1 MARSSS
7 APGTA
12 WSCPPGPPTTR
23 ASGRTASCVW
33 RRTCRRGRSRAW
45 RAGRPARGDIS
56 PPKPAKR
63 IRTYPVT
70 GVGPG
75 PSIDVG
81 LVREVAAG
89 SHDALAD
96 LYDRHAD
103 AVFASAYRLTSD
115 RGLAEEVVQET
126 FLALWNRAD
135 TFDPS
140 VGSLAAWL
148 HTIARNRT
156 VDRLRAA
163 GRRPTLV
170 PLSSAAASGSAFGG
184 GPEPDADALERVL
197 ANGTIV
203 AGAAPPRSPDMEVA
217 LVELREALQ
226 AALAEM
232 PEVERVVIV
241 LAYGEDLTQTE
252 IADRLGWP
260 LGTVKTRTRRALLR
274 LRDVLGSG
282 VGPEFTRY
290 LARAPLAGPDH

>member
-1 MARSSS
+1 MTKDGQGS
-7 APGTA
+7 AT
-12 WSCPPGPPTTR
+12 
-23 ASGRTASCVW
+23 
-33 RRTCRRGRSRAW
+33 
-45 RAGRPARGDIS
+45 
-56 PPKPAKR
+56 
-63 IRTYPVT
+63 
-70 GVGPG
+70 
-75 PSIDVG
+75 DVR

-184 GPEPDADALERVL
+184 GSEPDADALERIL

-203 AGAAPPRSPDMEVA
+203 AGAAQPRSPDMEVA
-217 LVELREALQ
+217 LLELREALQ
-226 AALAEM
+226 VALAEM

-241 LAYGEDLTQTE
+241 LAYGEDLTQSE

-274 LRDVLGSG
+274 LRGVLGSG

-290 LARAPLAGPDH
+290 LARAPVARPDR